1 MKSTICSTL
10 LKIPLLIVLVGF
22 SLRGPTT
29 GLAGERDPLFFGV
42 VRPGN
47 LDYGAELRKGYLKVY
62 SATDE
67 FNDGDAWYFPHS
79 SYTIYT
85 TDGKFFKNVE
95 NHISRSDEIPQI
107 VMLPVG
113 SYTVAARS
121 EQDGYVRIFVVI
133 KEGDQTTLHLDLREH
148 KPLGR
153 LVHN

>member
-1 MKSTICSTL
+1 MCSAL
-10 LKIPLLIVLVGF
+10 LKTSLLIVVLGLSF
-22 SLRGPTT
+22 RGPTPAV
-29 GLAGERDPLFFGV
+29 AGDRDPLVFGA

-47 LDYGAELRKGYLKVY
+47 LDYGTELRKGYLKVY

-107 VMLPVG
+107 VTLPVG
-113 SYTVAARS
+113 SYKVEARS
-121 EQDGYVRIFVVI
+121 EQDGYVRVAVVI
-133 KEGDQTTLHLDLREH
+133 EEGHQTILRLDLREH

-153 LVHN
+153 LVHD

>member
-1 MKSTICSTL
+1 MCSAL
-10 LKIPLLIVLVGF
+10 LKASLLIVLLGLSF
-22 SLRGPTT
+22 RSSTT
-29 GLAGERDPLFFGV
+29 AVAGDRDPLSFGA

-107 VMLPVG
+107 VTLPVG
-113 SYTVAARS
+113 SYKVEARS
-121 EQDGYVRIFVVI
+121 EQEGYVRVAVVI
-133 KEGDQTTLHLDLREH
+133 KEGYQTILRLDLRER
-148 KPLGR
+148 KALGR